1 MWEWAIV
8 GACYVVTHLLIS
20 YWFILHLNYTQLHRR
35 LDQCFGLYILI
46 YSILNITIIAQPA
59 GTSIFSF
66 MLGIYFLYFSILR
79 WSLHVLHLI
88 FLFSGDPQWYHHH
101 PTFNSPRIKLAAG
114 SSLGPLRPLQP
125 GGRHHLHQ
133 VHHPVLGPASLQ
145 QPPHHGIFSLLST
158 GRIWEVR
165 PLSTIHYME
174 LNLRCLTLPF
184 LP

>member
-8 GACYVVTHLLIS
+8 GACCYTFIDFLLI
-20 YWFILHLNYTQLHRR
+20 YFTPQLHSTPQTAGPVFWS
-35 LDQCFGLYILI
+35 LFSHSEYYHYYSSASWYYI
-46 YSILNITIIAQPA
+46 ILFYGRN
-59 GTSIFSF
+59 
-66 MLGIYFLYFSILR
+66 LLLYFSILR

>member
-1 MWEWAIV
+1 MSNCRCMLC
-8 GACYVVTHLLIS
+8 CYTFIDFLLI
-20 YWFILHLNYTQLHRR
+20 YFTPQLHSTPQTAGPVFWS
-35 LDQCFGLYILI
+35 LYTDMLHSEYYHYSAASWCF
-46 YSILNITIIAQPA
+46 
-59 GTSIFSF
+59 IFSF

-101 PTFNSPRIKLAAG
+101 PTFNSPGIKLAAG

-174 LNLRCLTLPF
+174 LNLRCLALPF